1 MLIATAGHVDHGKT
15 SLIQALTGV
24 DTDRLP
30 EEKNRGLTI
39 DLGFAYK
46 PLSAD
51 GPMVGFVDV
60 PGHERFIHNMLAGVA
75 AIDLALLIVAADDG
89 PMPQTAEHLAILD
102 LLGIT
107 RGVVVV
113 TKTDRVEP
121 ARVDE
126 VADAARA
133 LIAGTGL
140 DRAPVFPVAALKG
153 EGIED
158 LRGHLDHAARD
169 HAARASG
176 GQFRLAVDR
185 CFTVEGAGVVVTG
198 TVFAGRVAIGDT
210 VRVSP
215 IGIEARVRGLRA
227 LNQAADVG
235 VAGQRCALN
244 LAGADIRKDQIHRGD
259 WIVAPPAH
267 LPLRRFDAM
276 VRVLPGETRALAHW
290 TPVHLHLGAADVT
303 GRVALLGRDS
313 LAPGEE
319 GLAQLV
325 LDGPVLAVHGDRFIL
340 RDQSAQ
346 RTVGGG
352 AVVDIHPPTR
362 GRARPDRLA
371 ELAAHALPD
380 AATALDGL
388 LDGAVRGVR
397 LDRFQRA
404 RNLTDGE
411 AQALF
416 DGRDMV
422 LVDGADGA
430 IGLRPARLE
439 AVAAQVLA
447 ALAEWHAK
455 EPDSLGPTVD
465 QLRRRANLPADLVRH
480 LADSLRDDG
489 RVARNGVSLH
499 LPTHKAQLA
508 GADARRWDAIWP
520 LLEEAEMRPPIF
532 REIAAELSLDPEEVR
547 RLMGRA
553 ARVGLVLPVAP
564 NRYFPP
570 AAVRELAELAERLAA
585 EAPFDAARFRDA
597 TGIGRNLTIELLEY
611 FDRVGLTR
619 REGSVRVIVRPAA
632 DIFVLG

>member
-15 SLIQALTGV
+15 SLVQALTGI

-39 DLGFAYK
+39 DLGFAYR
-46 PLSAD
+46 PLSED
-51 GPMVGFVDV
+51 GPVVGFIDV

-102 LLGIT
+102 LLGICN
-107 RGVVVV
+107 GVIVV

-126 VADAARA
+126 VGEAVSS
-133 LIAGTGL
+133 LVAGTKLNG
-140 DRAPVFPVAALKG
+140 APVYPVAALNG
-153 EGIED
+153 DGVPA
-158 LRGHLDHAARD
+158 LRDHLDGAARN
-169 HAARASG
+169 HAARASRG
-176 GQFRLAVDR
+176 EFRLAVDR

-198 TVFAGRVAIGDT
+198 TVFSGQVAVGDT
-210 VRVSP
+210 VRLSP
-215 IGIEARVRGLRA
+215 GGQEARVRSLRA
-227 LNQAADVG
+227 LNQAADMG

-244 LAGADIRKDQIHRGD
+244 LAGADIHKDLIHRGD
-259 WIVAPPAH
+259 WVVAPSAH
-267 LPLRRFDAM
+267 LALRRFDAKI
-276 VRVLPGETRALAHW
+276 RLLPGEVRPLAHW

-303 GRVALLGRDS
+303 GRVALLGYDS
-313 LAPGEE
+313 LAPGED

-325 LDGPVLAVHGDRFIL
+325 LDQPILAAHGDRFIL

-352 AVVDIHPPTR
+352 SVVDVFPPSR
-362 GRARPDRLA
+362 GRARPERLA
-371 ELAAHALPD
+371 ELVSHAMPENG
-380 AATALDGL
+380 AALDGL
-388 LDGAVRGVR
+388 LDGAARGVR
-397 LDRFQRA
+397 LDHFQRA

-411 AQALF
+411 ARDLF
-416 DGRDMV
+416 DGRDMTV
-422 LVDGADGA
+422 VDGADGA
-430 IGLRPARLE
+430 IGLRPSRLE
-439 AVAAQVLA
+439 TLAEQVLSS
-447 ALAEWHAK
+447 LADWHER

-480 LADSLRDDG
+480 LADSLRVDG

-499 LPTHKAQLA
+499 LPSHQARLA
-508 GADARRWDAIWP
+508 GADAKRWDTVAP
-520 LLEEAEMRPPIF
+520 MLEDGGLRPPIF
-532 REIAAELSLDPEEVR
+532 REIAAELDLDPEEVR
-547 RLMGRA
+547 RFMGRA

-570 AAVRELAELAERLAA
+570 TAVRELAEIAERLAA

-597 TGIGRNLTIELLEY
+597 SGIGRNLTIEVLEY
-611 FDRVGLTR
+611 FDRAGLTR
-619 REGSVRVIVRPAA
+619 RDGAVREIVRPAGE
-632 DIFVLG
+632 IFILD